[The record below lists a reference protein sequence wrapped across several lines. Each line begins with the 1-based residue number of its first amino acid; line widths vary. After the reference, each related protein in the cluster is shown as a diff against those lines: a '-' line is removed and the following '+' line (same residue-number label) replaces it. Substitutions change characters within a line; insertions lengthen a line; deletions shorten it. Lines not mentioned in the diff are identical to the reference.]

1 MAELFSE
8 TWMNRF
14 GDEWNKEAKLAGEL
28 AKIGFNS
35 VIAYGFDGED
45 QPRGV
50 IKVENGRVVA
60 SGAYTGET
68 LNWDLRASPE
78 SWQKWVDKGLGM
90 MALGM
95 AYTTRK
101 IKFQVG
107 DYMAMIKDPRM
118 ASPFI
123 ESFSVMGRV

>member
-8 TWMNRF
+8 AWMNRF
-14 GDEWNKEAKLAGEL
+14 SEEWNKESKLAGEL

-45 QPRGV
+45 QPRGF
-50 IKVENGRVVA
+50 IKVEGGRVVA
-60 SGAYTGET
+60 SGAYAGET
-68 LNWDLRASPE
+68 VNWDLRASPE
-78 SWQKWVDKGLGM
+78 SWQKWVTKGLGM

-107 DYMAMIKDPRM
+107 DYMAMIKDPWM